1 MKNAIFYFTGTGNS
15 LAVAGKIARQL
26 GDTKLLSIRHDQQ
39 ELDASTY
46 ERVGFVYPVYYYM
59 MPVFVENFIKKLL
72 LSKNQYLFGIATYGS
87 TRGLALAGLRDLLE
101 ERGYKLKGEFSVIM
115 PGNNIVGHG
124 ALPDKINNYI
134 LKRAEKTVHRISESI
149 EQKNETEPVGPRAFE
164 RFYLSFESGRK
175 NIHDSRMGFKSQD
188 KHFNINQNCNG
199 CRVCEKVC
207 PVNNINMTAEG
218 CPEWNN
224 NCEQC
229 MACIQWCSRRSIN
242 YMNRTQNRKS
252 YHNREV
258 SLEDLLKSEFIIE

>member
-1 MKNAIFYFTGTGNS
+1 MKNVIFYFTGTGNS
-15 LAVAGKIARQL
+15 LAVARKIAKQL

-46 ERVGFVYPVYYYM
+46 ERVGFVFPVYYYM
-59 MPVFVENFIKKLL
+59 MPIFAENFIKKMV
-72 LSKNQYLFGIATYGS
+72 LSKNQYIFGIATYGS
-87 TRGLALAGLRDLLE
+87 TRGLALVGLRDLLE
-101 ERGYKLKGEFSVIM
+101 ERGYMLKGEFSVIM

-134 LKRAEKTVHRISESI
+134 LKRAEKTVYRISESI
-149 EQKNETEPVGPRAFE
+149 QQKNESEPVGPRAFE

-207 PVNNINMTAEG
+207 PVNNISMTVDG
-218 CPEWNN
+218 RPVWNN
-224 NCEQC
+224 SCEQC
-229 MACIQWCSRRSIN
+229 MACIQWCSKRSIN
-242 YMNRTQNRKS
+242 YMNKTQNRKS
-252 YHNREV
+252 YHNGEV
-258 SLEDLLKSEFIIE
+258 SLEDILKLDFILK